1 MSGIN
6 FLRRLL
12 MKEAVKKS
20 ASSSGI
26 MSINKNIIKEVER
39 DIVKY
44 IKSAEKQGVNLDDFS
59 EEKIKYI
66 IQLNKPKPIKA
77 ISADSPE
84 GEVITRDLFNMIDRR
99 SGKNVIKTDFGGGI
113 TKTTKSIDLS
123 KYDDAALNALAEEG
137 NKIKIQIREVRRIR
151 Y

>member
-44 IKSAEKQGVNLDDFS
+44 IKSAEKARGQS
-59 EEKIKYI
+59 
-66 IQLNKPKPIKA
+66 
-77 ISADSPE
+77 
-84 GEVITRDLFNMIDRR
+84 R
-99 SGKNVIKTDFGGGI
+99 
-113 TKTTKSIDLS
+113 
-123 KYDDAALNALAEEG
+123 
-137 NKIKIQIREVRRIR
+137 
-151 Y
+151 